1 MSEDRKKFVLGVDLD
16 GVCADFYGEM
26 KTIAAEWLHVDEEEL
41 TDDVSVRMDEWGIE
55 EPGGYQTLHR
65 FAVTQ
70 RDLFKRMDP
79 IEDAP
84 VTLRRLSEQD
94 IRIRIITHRLCIK
107 FFHQEAV
114 TQTTEW
120 LDYHGI
126 PYWDLCF
133 MRDKSAVG
141 ANLYVEDKPENIRAL
156 RDNGHETIV
165 FGNSTNKPDKLDD
178 PLDEPRAE
186 SWKEAERI
194 ILDHKEKWERTQGG
208 TQQELSG
215 L

>member
-1 MSEDRKKFVLGVDLD
+1 MSENEKKFVLGVDLD
-16 GVCADFYGEM
+16 GVCGDFYGEM
-26 KTIAAEWLHVDEEEL
+26 KTIAAEWLDIPEEEL
-41 TDDVSVRMDEWGIE
+41 TDDVSFNMDEWGIE

-65 FAVTQ
+65 FAITQ
-70 RDLFKRMDP
+70 RDLFKRMEP
-79 IEDAP
+79 IKDAP
-84 VTLRRLSEQD
+84 VTLRRLSEQG

-107 FFHQEAV
+107 FFHKEAV

-141 ANLYVEDKPENIRAL
+141 ANLYVEDKPENVRAL
-156 RDNGHETIV
+156 RKTSHNTIV
-165 FGNSTNKPDKLDD
+165 FANSTNKPDKLEQ
-178 PLDEPRAE
+178 PLEEPRAE
-186 SWKEAERI
+186 NWKQAEEM
-194 ILDHKEKWERTQGG
+194 ILEYKQQWERTSGG
-208 TQQELSG
+208 KQQEISG